1 LDRVNPRS
9 DRAKNLALSADSAL
23 SAVGPWGCPNPSK
36 SVKVC
41 VLSDDYLTLSPTV
54 QRRTIWIDSRR
65 VKCLCNEEGV
75 MSVLRQI
82 QDNLHAVVASLWSS
96 LTMMG
101 HRGETLEDLER
112 NGEALVESS
121 ASFVRQV

>member
-1 LDRVNPRS
+1 
-9 DRAKNLALSADSAL
+9 
-23 SAVGPWGCPNPSK
+23 
-36 SVKVC
+36 
-41 VLSDDYLTLSPTV
+41 
-54 QRRTIWIDSRR
+54 
-65 VKCLCNEEGV
+65 